1 MSFTIDPTSLAV
13 TALEE
18 VSAFLKT
25 QLTPVYDDAGQRV
38 HDGYSRAIQDL
49 DLVIHRTKVV
59 ALGGRVNRN
68 HAQAAM
74 VHIDTAASLPGDD
87 PRVETYLLRSYIH
100 SMLLNAES
108 MANLAA
114 SNDRLAA
121 SNTVVAELLDDS
133 RGSQDA
139 PTNLTLVNDVP
150 PNTEGF

>member
-1 MSFTIDPTSLAV
+1 MSFTIDPTALAV

-59 ALGGRVNRN
+59 ALGSRVNRN

-74 VHIDTAASLPGDD
+74 VHIDTAAGLPGDD

-100 SMLLNAES
+100 SMMLNAEA

-121 SNTVVAELLDDS
+121 SNTAVAELLDDHS
-133 RGSQDA
+133 HGPRDA
-139 PTNLTLVNDVP
+139 ASLSLVNTTP